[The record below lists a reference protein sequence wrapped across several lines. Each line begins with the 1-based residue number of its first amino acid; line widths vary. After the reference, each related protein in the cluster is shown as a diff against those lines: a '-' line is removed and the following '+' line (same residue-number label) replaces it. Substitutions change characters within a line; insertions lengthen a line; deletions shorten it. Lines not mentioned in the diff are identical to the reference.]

1 MVAARH
7 RSARSSPLRASRLAV
22 RARIHFVVGCRRPRA
37 QAAAELDEYADALS
51 DEELDAGERAQL
63 QEENALLFGQMNTMA
78 NEAEQRMADIAA
90 MSSQLSHYLHE
101 QDEAIG
107 EIRKDLDVTNDN
119 LQTGNAYLDSAARH
133 SRDFRIFI
141 LTFLLVASFSLLF
154 LDWYY
159 D

>member
-1 MVAARH
+1 MPH
-7 RSARSSPLRASRLAV
+7 QLP
-22 RARIHFVVGCRRPRA
+22 
-37 QAAAELDEYADALS
+37 E
-51 DEELDAGERAQL
+51 AGWRERG
-63 QEENALLFGQMNTMA
+63 LLNSFQN
-78 NEAEQRMADIAA
+78 A

-107 EIRKDLDVTNDN
+107 EIRKDLSATGDN
-119 LQTGNAYLDSAARH
+119 LATGNAYLDSAARH